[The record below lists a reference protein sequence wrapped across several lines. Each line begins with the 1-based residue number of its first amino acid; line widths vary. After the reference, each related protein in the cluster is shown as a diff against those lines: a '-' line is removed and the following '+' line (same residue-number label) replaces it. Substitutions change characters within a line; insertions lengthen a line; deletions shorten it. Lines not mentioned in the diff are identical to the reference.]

1 MREFL
6 LLALLLLGSLLV
18 MDAHLPRL
26 HRPSG
31 DLLLKTAAQL
41 EHVTIHRKKK
51 RESAREYVDRLNGRK
66 RESLATRSYR
76 EARMVYETIGQ
87 ADRYQRTLQLSLFC
101 GALGAVV
108 GLILGNVLLAA
119 VLAVG
124 LYFLPLWLSQFALFR
139 YDKYLSDEL
148 ETALSLI
155 TTSYLRSSD
164 ILSAVEENLG
174 HLNEPVRGVFIGFC
188 NGLKYV
194 DANAPAQIEQM
205 KRRLNNAIFR
215 QWCDTLILCQDNHL
229 LQNAL
234 PGIVGKFS
242 VLKAQQQSNETRMLL
257 PLKRAFSMSLLVA
270 VVCPGLRM
278 LNLSWYNGLM
288 HTLFGQLSFSAAVI
302 VIFVTLNKAIRLSRP
317 ITYDV

>member
-1 MREFL
+1 MRNFL
-6 LLALLLLGSLLV
+6 VPFLILLGGLML
-18 MDAHLPRL
+18 MDVHLPRL

-31 DLLLKTAAQL
+31 NLLLKTAEQMEWAAG
-41 EHVTIHRKKK
+41 HKKK
-51 RESAREYVDRLNGRK
+51 RRESAREYVDRLNGRK

-76 EARMVYETIGQ
+76 EARAVYETIGQ
-87 ADRYQRTLQLSLFC
+87 VDRYQRTLQVSLLC
-101 GALGAVV
+101 GALGAVL
-108 GLILGNVLLAA
+108 GLVLGNVLLAA

-124 LYFLPLWLSQFALFR
+124 LYFLPLWLSQFALYR
-139 YDKYLSDEL
+139 YDKYLGDEL

-174 HLNEPVRGVFIGFC
+174 HLNEPVKGVFIRFC
-188 NGLKYV
+188 NNLKYV
-194 DANAPAQIEQM
+194 DANATAQIEQM
-205 KRRLNNAIFR
+205 EKRLNNALFR
-215 QWCDTLILCQDNHL
+215 QWSDTLILCQDNHL

-257 PLKRAFSMSLLVA
+257 PLKRAFSMSMLVA
-270 VVCPGLRM
+270 VFCPGIRM
-278 LNLSWYNGLM
+278 LNLAWYDGLM
-288 HTLFGQLSFSAAVI
+288 HTLFGQLSLTAAVI